1 MDTEIDIMTKA
12 IVIRA
17 HGGPEVLRIEDVAVG
32 DPAAGELRVRQT
44 AIGVNFHDC
53 YVRSGLYKTLALPGI
68 PGIEGAGVVEAVGP
82 GVTSFASGDR
92 IGYVTASYGSYAE
105 SRLLPAA
112 LVVKLPDDMPED
124 TAAAVF
130 VKGLTAAFLVLRT
143 HRILPGQT
151 ILVHAAAGGVGQLLC
166 QWASHLGATVIGTVG
181 SSEKAAVA
189 RKCGCAH
196 TILYRQED
204 FLSRTKEITG
214 GRGVDVAYDSV
225 GRDTF
230 AGSLAALALRG
241 HIINFGQS
249 SGPVAP
255 FRFPISVRAR
265 IASPGRYCSTTSLP
279 GVSSK
284 RWWPSYSPPCPTV
297 FCKLRSHAAS
307 PWPRQPMHI
316 ARLRRGSRPAPCCS
330 YHEGIAACPPGLK
343 GALAQIH
350 AAAGDAARRARWST

>member
-1 MDTEIDIMTKA
+1 MPFMTKA

-17 HGGPEVLRIEDVAVG
+17 HGGPEVLQIENVAVG
-32 DPAAGELRVRQT
+32 EPGPGELRIRQT

-68 PGIEGAGVVEAVGP
+68 PGIEGAGIVEAVGP
-82 GVTSFASGDR
+82 GETSVAPGDR
-92 IGYVTASYGSYAE
+92 IGYVSASYGGYAE
-105 SRLLPAA
+105 TRLLPATLA
-112 LVVKLPDDMPED
+112 VKLPDGMSED

-143 HRILPGQT
+143 HQIRPGQT
-151 ILVHAAAGGVGQLLC
+151 ILVHAAAGAVGQLLC

-181 SSEKAAVA
+181 SPEKASVA

-204 FLSRTKEITG
+204 FLLRTQEITG

-241 HIINFGQS
+241 HLINFGQS
-249 SGPVAP
+249 SGPVDP
-255 FRFPISVRAR
+255 FSVSRLSARSNSLTRPILFHYISTRPELEALVGELFTALSSGILRVGEPRRF
-265 IASPGRYCSTTSLP
+265 
-279 GVSSK
+279 
-284 RWWPSYSPPCPTV
+284 
-297 FCKLRSHAAS
+297 
-307 PWPRQPMHI
+307 
-316 ARLRRGSRPAPCCS
+316 
-330 YHEGIAACPPGLK
+330 
-343 GALAQIH
+343 ALAE
-350 AAAGDAARRARWST
+350 AAEAHRALEARATSSSVLLKP